1 MTSRAS
7 PIDIK
12 RLAADEGLRLRTI
25 RLRALA
31 DAPDAFGSTYDET
44 AARPMDSWAA
54 QLQEIATFVAVVD
67 GEDVGLVR
75 GARDD
80 LQSDAAW
87 LISMWVSPEVRGQGV
102 GETLID
108 AVVEWARVSG
118 ARRVLLDVGDHNQ
131 PAIALYAR
139 KGFEPRN
146 GTIGSLPIRHEA
158 IFASINESCKALTPA
173 NPSLPNMPFQT

>member
-1 MTSRAS
+1 MPPRES

-25 RLRALA
+25 RLRALV
-31 DAPDAFGSTYDET
+31 DAPDAFGTTYDE
-44 AARPMDSWAA
+44 AAAQPLDSWTA
-54 QLQEIATFVAVVD
+54 QLQEIATFVAVVN

-80 LQSDAAW
+80 LQPNTAW

-108 AVVEWARVSG
+108 AIVEWARASG
-118 ARRVLLDVGDHNQ
+118 ARRVLLDVGDRNQ

-139 KGFEPRN
+139 KGFKPN
-146 GTIGSLPIRHEA
+146 GTIGSLPTPRSHIREHQLE
-158 IFASINESCKALTPA
+158 LQ
-173 NPSLPNMPFQT
+173 L

>member
-44 AARPMDSWAA
+44 VARPMDSWTK
-54 QLQEIATFVAVVD
+54 QLQEIATFVAVID

-80 LQSDAAW
+80 LQPDAAW

-102 GETLID
+102 GEALID
-108 AVVEWARVSG
+108 AVIEWARVSG

-139 KGFEPRN
+139 KGFEPN
-146 GTIGSLPIRHEA
+146 GTIGSLPTPRSHIREHQRE
-158 IFASINESCKALTPA
+158 LH
-173 NPSLPNMPFQT
+173 L

>member
-1 MTSRAS
+1 MPPRES

-25 RLRALA
+25 RLQALA
-31 DAPDAFGSTYDET
+31 DAPDAFGSTYDE
-44 AARPMDSWAA
+44 AAAWPLDSWTE

-67 GEDVGLVR
+67 GEDIGLVR

-80 LQSDAAW
+80 LQPNTAW

-102 GETLID
+102 GEALID
-108 AVVEWARVSG
+108 AVVEWAQVSG

-139 KGFEPRN
+139 KGFEPN
-146 GTIGSLPIRHEA
+146 GTIGSLPKPRSHIREHQRE
-158 IFASINESCKALTPA
+158 LQ
-173 NPSLPNMPFQT
+173 L

>member
-1 MTSRAS
+1 MTSRKT
-7 PIDIK
+7 PINVK

-31 DAPDAFGSTYDET
+31 DALDAFGTTYDE
-44 AARPMDSWAA
+44 AVAQPLDSWTA

-75 GARDD
+75 GAHDD
-80 LQSDAAW
+80 LQPDAAW

-102 GETLID
+102 GEALTD
-108 AVVEWARVSG
+108 AVVEWARNSG

-139 KGFEPRN
+139 KGFEPN
-146 GTIGSLPIRHEA
+146 GIIGSLPTPRSHIREHQRE
-158 IFASINESCKALTPA
+158 LQ
-173 NPSLPNMPFQT
+173 L

>member
-1 MTSRAS
+1 MA
-7 PIDIK
+7 PLNIE
-12 RLAADEGLRLRTI
+12 RLAADEGLRLRSI

-31 DAPDAFGSTYDET
+31 DTPDAFGTTYDE
-44 AARPMDSWAA
+44 AAAQPLDSWTA

-80 LQSDAAW
+80 LQPDSAW
-87 LISMWVSPEVRGQGV
+87 LISMWVSSEARGQGA
-102 GETLID
+102 GEALID

-139 KGFEPRN
+139 KGFKPN
-146 GTIGSLPIRHEA
+146 GIIGSLPPPRSHIREHQRELQ
-158 IFASINESCKALTPA
+158 F
-173 NPSLPNMPFQT
+173 